1 MKLRIN
7 AWVRRWVGND
17 WQHFVEGDI
26 VEDDTEWGRR
36 LLRLGAA
43 TIAPGHDPTSQGMSE
58 SAPEHTEV
66 VTSSETAVVAEEEAP
81 AVEIPV
87 AETPASDRPLM
98 TASIA
103 VWREY
108 AAKLGIKTTGMKKD
122 EIIGAVNTY
131 ESQ

>member
-7 AWVRRWVGND
+7 AWVRRWAGND
-17 WQHFVEGDI
+17 WQHFVEGDL
-26 VEDDTEWGRR
+26 VDDDTEWGQR

-43 TIAPGHDPTSQGMSE
+43 TIAPGNSQFSSGGTGLVSDPVDNPGSE
-58 SAPEHTEV
+58 AASSGEQPEEPGEG
-66 VTSSETAVVAEEEAP
+66 ETA
-81 AVEIPV
+81 
-87 AETPASDRPLM
+87 ASSSTSERPLM

-103 VWREY
+103 VWRDY
-108 AAKLGIKTTGMKKD
+108 AAKLGIKTTGMKRA

>member
-26 VEDDTEWGRR
+26 VEDDTEWGAR

-43 TIAPGHDPTSQGMSE
+43 TVAPGSDKASSGASDSVSSPPVVETSGDSGSE
-58 SAPEHTEV
+58 DSGLAPQPEV
-66 VTSSETAVVAEEEAP
+66 VPGGDSK
-81 AVEIPV
+81 
-87 AETPASDRPLM
+87 RPLM

-103 VWREY
+103 VWRDY

-122 EIIGAVNTY
+122 EIIGAVNEY
-131 ESQ
+131 ESRL

>member
-1 MKLRIN
+1 MMRLRIN

-26 VEDDTEWGRR
+26 VDDDTEWGRR

-43 TIAPGHDPTSQGMSE
+43 TIAPGSGQFSSGGAELVSGPVDS
-58 SAPEHTEV
+58 
-66 VTSSETAVVAEEEAP
+66 TSSEELSEAEEPGE
-81 AVEIPV
+81 VET
-87 AETPASDRPLM
+87 AASSSTPDRPLM

-103 VWREY
+103 VWRDY
-108 AAKLGIKTTGMKKD
+108 AAKLGIKTTGMKRA
-122 EIIGAVNTY
+122 EIIGAVNSY